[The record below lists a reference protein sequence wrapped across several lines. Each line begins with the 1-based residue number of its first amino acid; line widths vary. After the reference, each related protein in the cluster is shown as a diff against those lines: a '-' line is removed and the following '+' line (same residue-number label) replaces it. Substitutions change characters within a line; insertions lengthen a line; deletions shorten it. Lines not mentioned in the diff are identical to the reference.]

1 MDATAT
7 PTHRIIAA
15 RCLAALAFALAASCA
30 SAEDYSQTNVQFA
43 YAPTDPNDFI
53 MGTGTGYGSRAT
65 LRFEHFGTYALGD
78 NYVLFDA
85 YRGNDLGQGTSNRQ
99 NYFLWNSHL
108 SLSKVTGTSLSYGP
122 IQDVLAM
129 VRVED
134 GSYSHYRAVSAGLSV
149 YWDLPFTKGSM
160 LETSVLAR
168 KKWYAVGTEDVQGT
182 RALIRLFFLVPFR
195 VAGMNATFSGPVY
208 FSPLIGGGWDIYL
221 EPEVFVN
228 FGPKDAFAVGLRLEH
243 HTVTG
248 NNVLNTGG
256 DKSRTTPNLVFRWTW

>member
-1 MDATAT
+1 MWKLKKAPHGALKWTT
-7 PTHRIIAA
+7 V
-15 RCLAALAFALAASCA
+15 LALASFCA
-30 SAEDYSQTNVQFA
+30 SPRAENYSQTNIQFA
-43 YAPTDPNDFI
+43 YAPSDPNDYV
-53 MGTGTGYGSRAT
+53 MGTGTNGSRET

-85 YRGNDLGQGTSNRQ
+85 YRGRDLGQDTSNRQ

-108 SLSKVTGTSLSYGP
+108 SLSKSTGANLSYGP

-160 LETSVLAR
+160 LETSILAR
-168 KKWYAVGTEDVQGT
+168 KKWYTVGPTDVQGT
-182 RALIRLFFLVPFR
+182 RPLLRLFFLIPFR
-195 VAGMNATFSGPVY
+195 VAGLNATFSGPVY
-208 FSPLIGGGWDIYL
+208 FSPIIGGGVDIYL

-228 FGPKDAFAVGLRLEH
+228 FGPKDAFALGLRLEH
-243 HTVTG
+243 HSVTG
-248 NNVLNTGG
+248 NNVLNSAGN
-256 DKSRTTPNLVFRWTW
+256 KSRTTPNIVFRWNW